1 MRFTSGLFG
10 RYGRASRAAA
20 MDDADTIDG
29 WDATPDPA
37 AVAADE
43 ATVRRGFW
51 RKLRANAA
59 RLPFA
64 DDLLAAYYCAFDP
77 ATPFKVRGA
86 LLGALAYFVMPMDVV
101 PDIVA
106 GLGYTDDAAVLL
118 GTVRLLAAHIRPR
131 HRKQARRTLT
141 DIAAR

>member
-1 MRFTSGLFG
+1 
-10 RYGRASRAAA
+10 
-20 MDDADTIDG
+20 MDEAGDIDG
-29 WDATPDPA
+29 IDATPDPA

-43 ATVRRGFW
+43 AVVRRGFW

-77 ATPFKVRGA
+77 ATPFRVRGA
-86 LLGALAYFVMPMDVV
+86 LLGALAYFVMPLDMV
-101 PDIVA
+101 PDFVA

-118 GTVRLLAAHIRPR
+118 GTLNLLSTHIRAR
-131 HRKQARRTLT
+131 HRKAARRTL
-141 DIAAR
+141 AALAK